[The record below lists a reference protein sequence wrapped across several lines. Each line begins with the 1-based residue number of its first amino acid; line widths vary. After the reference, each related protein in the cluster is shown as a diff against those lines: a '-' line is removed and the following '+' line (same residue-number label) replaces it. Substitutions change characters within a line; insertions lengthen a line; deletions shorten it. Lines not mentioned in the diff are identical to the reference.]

1 MFGLSKQVDSVQSG
15 ELEFDSIAD
24 IELLVF
30 SLNIQTFLKGMDC
43 LTMCDSMLCSL

>member
-1 MFGLSKQVDSVQSG
+1 MDQHRHVSSQQMFGLSKEVDSVQS

-30 SLNIQTFLKGMDC
+30 SLNI
-43 LTMCDSMLCSL
+43 